1 MNFFEHQDRARQ
13 NTFYLLGLFCV
24 AVFCIII
31 FLYIPIAWAIFERL
45 TWNPEVFAVV
55 SAGTIVSI
63 GGGSIHKLLAL
74 RAGGKVVAE
83 DLGGKLVS
91 QTTENEKEQQLLN
104 IVEEMSI
111 ASGVAIPAVYT
122 LDTEEGI
129 NAFAAGFTPNDAV
142 IGVTQGCLEQLSRDE
157 LQGVIAHEFSHILN
171 GDMRLNLRLIGILQG
186 LLLIHIMG
194 RYLLNNTRSS
204 GSKNKDENS
213 GFLIFLAMYIIGYI
227 GFFCGRLIKSAISR
241 QREFLADASSV
252 QFTRNPVGIANALRK
267 IGEYKSGSEMEA
279 PQAEEASHMFFGEA
293 LKSFARELSTHPSLE
308 ERISRLDNLGDR
320 VSSVPT
326 NTQPSVPLS
335 PTEEPVLGFADSSSK
350 PPKIDKLSVNPDRVV
365 PGVGTTNSQHL
376 EHAQAFI
383 AKLPEEVRMA
393 IKEPSGAM
401 AVVYSLLFDSDKEA
415 SDRQFALLQ
424 ESEPSEV
431 MEMVSKVI
439 PHLEQLDARS
449 RLPLIDLTITAL
461 RNGSAKQCTRF
472 LKQVKALIDEDNHLT
487 LSEYAVF
494 VVLSHRLTPYFFA
507 KRQDQSIQFTQMKQI
522 WPDCIILLSALAQ
535 VGHNSPDLIAYAFR
549 SGLFRLPGG
558 TSQTLPKEPVNYTL
572 AQVGESLKCLEL
584 ATPKLKQS
592 VVDACAYTVLVDRK
606 VTLEEAELLRA
617 IVISLNCPIPPFLE

>member
-31 FLYIPIAWAIFERL
+31 FLYIVIVWTIFKKPIWL
-45 TWNPEVFAVV
+45 PEVFAVL
-55 SAGTIVSI
+55 SAGTIVTI
-63 GGGSIHKLLAL
+63 GGGSIHKFLAL
-74 RAGGKVVAE
+74 RAGGEVVAE

-91 QTTENEKEQQLLN
+91 QTTENLKEQQLLN

-194 RYLLNNTRSS
+194 RYLLRSS
-204 GSKNKDENS
+204 DSKKKDENS
-213 GFLIFLAMYIIGYI
+213 AFIIFLAMYIIGYI

-279 PQAEEASHMFFGEA
+279 PKAEEASHLFFGEA
-293 LKSFARELSTHPSLE
+293 LKSTLFARSLSTHPSLE
-308 ERISRLDNLGDR
+308 ERISRLDNFADR
-320 VSSVPT
+320 VSSVP

-335 PTEEPVLGFADSSSK
+335 TTEEPVLGFADSSSK

-365 PGVGTTNSQHL
+365 AGVGTTNSQHL
-376 EHAQAFI
+376 ENAQTFI
-383 AKLPEEVRMA
+383 AKLPEEVRVAM
-393 IKEPSGAM
+393 KEPSGAM
-401 AVVYSLLFDSDKEA
+401 AVVYSLLFNSDKEA
-415 SDRQFALLQ
+415 SDRQLALLQ

-431 MEMVSKVI
+431 IEMVSQLL
-439 PHLEQLDARS
+439 PYLGQLDARS

-461 RNGSAKQCTRF
+461 RDGSAQQCSRF
-472 LKQVKALIDEDNHLT
+472 LKQVKALIYADNHLT

-494 VVLSHRLTPYFFA
+494 VVLSQRLTPYFFA
-507 KRQDQSIQFTQMKQI
+507 KRQDKTIQFTQMKQI
-522 WPDCIILLSALAQ
+522 LPDCIILLSALAQ

-549 SGLFRLPGG
+549 SGLFRLQGG
-558 TSQTLPKEPVNYTL
+558 TSATLPKEPVNYTL
-572 AQVGESLKCLEL
+572 DRVGESLKRLEL